1 MAETEIERAFGT
13 LAEAFTLTESEIHEE
28 IGAME
33 QQIQQLKE
41 RILQLNDKQQTLL
54 HDREAI
60 AEMYNRY
67 CNEEGVPGKV
77 EF

>member
-1 MAETEIERAFGT
+1 MAETEIEKAFGT
-13 LAEAFTLTESEIHEE
+13 LAEAFSITENEIHEE
-28 IGAME
+28 IGVIE
-33 QQIQQLKE
+33 QQIEELKE
-41 RILQLNDKQQTLL
+41 RILQHNDKQVTLA

-67 CNEEGVPGKV
+67 CSDGNGNAV

>member
-13 LAEAFTLTESEIHEE
+13 LAEAFSLTEKEIDEE
-28 IGAME
+28 IGSIE
-33 QQIQQLKE
+33 QQIEQLKD
-41 RILQLNDKQQTLL
+41 RILHLNDKQQTLA
-54 HDREAI
+54 HDRDAI

-67 CNEEGVPGKV
+67 CNGDDVPGKV

>member
-28 IGAME
+28 IGAIQ
-33 QQIQQLKE
+33 QQIEQLKD
-41 RILQLNDKQQTLL
+41 RIVQLNDKQQTLV
-54 HDREAI
+54 HDRQAI
-60 AEMYNRY
+60 AEMYERY
-67 CNEEGVPGKV
+67 CNEEGTPGKV